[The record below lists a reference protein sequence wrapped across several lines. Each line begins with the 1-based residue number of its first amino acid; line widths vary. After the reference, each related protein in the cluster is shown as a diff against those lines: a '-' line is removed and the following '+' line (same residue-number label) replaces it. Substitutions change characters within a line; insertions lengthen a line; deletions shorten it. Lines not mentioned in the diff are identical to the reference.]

1 MYKITVEQ
9 RKELLSYVWTRPY
22 GEVAQLVAMLASLK
36 LDTTNEKKDDK
47 KAIVKLFLSL
57 LF

>member
-1 MYKITVEQ
+1 MQVEFCQ
-9 RKELLSYVWTRPY
+9 YQNNNANNWENFPTAKKSVTP
-22 GEVAQLVAMLASLK
+22 
-36 LDTTNEKKDDK
+36 EKKADK